1 MQKIPRR
8 IKVGLDTEHF
18 DIIRVMSLGHFYPV
32 IVMRDKRSEARDL
45 WCLQYRGS
53 GYYFKT
59 LRDMAITLRDMAS
72 YCTERKWQNPF
83 SS

>member
-1 MQKIPRR
+1 MVKIPRS

-32 IVMRDKRSEARDL
+32 IVMRINVLKQETSGAFSTEAAAII
-45 WCLQYRGS
+45 S
-53 GYYFKT
+53 KT
-59 LRDMAITLRDMAS
+59 LRDMTS
-72 YCTERKWQNPF
+72 YCTERQWQNPL

>member
-1 MQKIPRR
+1 MMKIPRS
-8 IKVGLDTEHF
+8 IKTGLDTEHF

-59 LRDMAITLRDMAS
+59 LRDMTS
-72 YCTERKWQNPF
+72 YCTKRQWQNPL

>member
-1 MQKIPRR
+1 MRKIPRS
-8 IKVGLDTEHF
+8 IKAGLDTEHF
-18 DIIRVMSLGHFYPV
+18 DIIRVM
-32 IVMRDKRSEARDL
+32 RARDL

-59 LRDMAITLRDMAS
+59 LRDMTS
-72 YCTERKWQNPF
+72 YCTERKWQNPL

>member
-1 MQKIPRR
+1 MLKIPIS
-8 IKVGLDTEHF
+8 IKAGLGTEHF
-18 DIIRVMSLGHFYPV
+18 DIIHVMSLGHFYPV
-32 IVMRDKRSEARDL
+32 IVMRDKRSDSRDL

-59 LRDMAITLRDMAS
+59 LRDMAS